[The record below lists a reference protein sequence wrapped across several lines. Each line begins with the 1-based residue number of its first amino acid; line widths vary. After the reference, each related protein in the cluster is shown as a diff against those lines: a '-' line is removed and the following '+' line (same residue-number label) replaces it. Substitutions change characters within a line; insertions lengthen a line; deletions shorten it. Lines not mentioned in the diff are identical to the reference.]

1 VNAPP
6 LVRSAVAALAL
17 AAALPAPAQG
27 KPTAG
32 RSASS
37 EESDGERAMGG
48 WALVVFN
55 TRPFEFPNTGGAPP
69 IPLTVYT
76 VGLRHWT
83 TGSWGRFPNWG
94 LDLGVGLAYGRSSVT
109 QPQTGRLV
117 TSDGPSTS
125 GFGFHAG
132 LPLAVR
138 HHRHATFELVPE
150 MDLIWASESL
160 PPQTPGGDA
169 TEYRGWSLRAG
180 ARAGFEI
187 FFGFVGLPQLAV
199 EASLGAAV
207 TYDKISS
214 KVGPIERSVRQWGV
228 ATLRGSEPWSIFT
241 GNVAAMYHF

>member
-1 VNAPP
+1 MTA
-6 LVRSAVAALAL
+6 LLAARSAAAALAL
-17 AAALPAPAQG
+17 AATGSAAAQARPAAPAR
-27 KPTAG
+27 A
-32 RSASS
+32 A
-37 EESDGERAMGG
+37 EESDGEKAMGG

-55 TRPFEFPNTGGAPP
+55 TRPFEFPNTGGAPAL
-69 IPLTVYT
+69 PLTVYT

-83 TGSWGRFPNWG
+83 TRPMARFPNWG

-132 LPLAVR
+132 LPLAVK

-150 MDLIWASESL
+150 MDLIWASETL
-160 PPQTPGGDA
+160 PAQTAGGDA

-180 ARAGFEI
+180 ARAGLEI

-199 EASLGAAV
+199 EASLGAAL

-214 KVGPIERSVRQWGV
+214 TVGPSERSIRQWGFS
-228 ATLRGSEPWSIFT
+228 TLRGSEPWSIFT
-241 GNVAAMYHF
+241 GNVAAMYYF